1 MKFVCGIERRSGC
14 EGRNK
19 NVKVS
24 LIVPVYNA
32 EHVLFETLGNLVHQ
46 TFFDQYPGEGRLSS

>member
-1 MKFVCGIERRSGC
+1 MKFVCGIERSFGC

-24 LIVPVYNA
+24 LIAPVYNA
-32 EHVLFETLGNLVHQ
+32 EHVLFET
-46 TFFDQYPGEGRLSS
+46 